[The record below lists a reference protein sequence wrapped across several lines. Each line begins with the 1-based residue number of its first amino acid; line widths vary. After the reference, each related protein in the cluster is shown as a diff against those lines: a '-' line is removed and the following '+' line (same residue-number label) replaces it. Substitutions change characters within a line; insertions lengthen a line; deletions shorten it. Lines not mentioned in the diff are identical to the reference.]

1 MTWLAKISSPWGGDR
16 LPAQAGG
23 GRPSMDAVEHAVHC
37 GAADLREE
45 PQQTY
50 SLTYSEIGVLLC
62 QCVESGVI
70 TNEQAREIG
79 NHFFPVYPENV
90 S

>member
-1 MTWLAKISSPWGGDR
+1 
-16 LPAQAGG
+16 
-23 GRPSMDAVEHAVHC
+23 MDAVEHNLYC

-45 PQQTY
+45 PRHTY

-70 TNEQAREIG
+70 TAEQAREIG
-79 NHFFPVYPENV
+79 NQFFPIVG
-90 S
+90 